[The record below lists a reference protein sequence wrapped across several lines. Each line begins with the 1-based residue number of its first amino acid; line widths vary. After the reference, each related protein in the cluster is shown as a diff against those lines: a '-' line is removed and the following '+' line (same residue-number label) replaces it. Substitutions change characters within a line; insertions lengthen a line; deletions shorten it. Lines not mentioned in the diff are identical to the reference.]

1 MLSRVASDV
10 ESTIDFAQKS
20 KLDSQRSVKRDITEL
35 LEEGTLKAL
44 QGLICKCHS
53 KVLIQDHEED
63 SQAKQEMMQIDTG
76 SGSTA
81 NKHEVKF
88 DNLYDVLFNGAG

>member
-63 SQAKQEMMQIDTG
+63 SQSK
-76 SGSTA
+76 
-81 NKHEVKF
+81 
-88 DNLYDVLFNGAG
+88 